1 MSSPQSSTVFA
12 AFSLDSA
19 NLSKSAINTVRATL
33 GISGVIALIIGV
45 MITFWPKNS
54 AVVLTVILGIYLIIA
69 GLAYAGLGIFSRG
82 ISGGAR
88 ALDIILG
95 ILFVI
100 GGVLA
105 VANPNESTVVL
116 GIFLG
121 ILIGILWIVEG
132 VVALVQS
139 KDSPSRGWTIF
150 FGILSIIAG
159 IVLLFSPLYVVV
171 LWWIIGVSLI
181 VLGIIQIVR
190 AFTFGRGARGTDADA
205 GAATA

>member
-1 MSSPQSSTVFA
+1 MSSPQSNTLFA
-12 AFSLDSA
+12 SFSLDSA
-19 NLSKSAINTVRATL
+19 NLSKEATNVVRTTL
-33 GISGVIALIIGV
+33 GISGAVALIVGLL
-45 MITFWPKNS
+45 ITFWPKNS

-69 GLAYAGLGIFSRG
+69 GLAYVGLGIFSKG

-95 ILFVI
+95 VLFVI

-105 VANPNESTVVL
+105 VANPTESAVVL

-121 ILIGILWIVEG
+121 VLIGILWIVEG
-132 VVALVQS
+132 IVALVQS
-139 KDSPSRGWTIF
+139 SDAPSRGWAIF

-171 LWWIIGVSLI
+171 LWWILGIGLI
-181 VLGIIQIVR
+181 VLGIMQIVR
-190 AFTFGRGARGTDADA
+190 AFTFGRAK
-205 GAATA
+205 AAAA

>member
-1 MSSPQSSTVFA
+1 MSSPQSNTLFA
-12 AFSLDSA
+12 SFSLDSA
-19 NLSKSAINTVRATL
+19 NLSKEATNVVRTTL
-33 GISGVIALIIGV
+33 GISGAVALIVGL

-54 AVVLTVILGIYLIIA
+54 AVALTVILGIYLIIA
-69 GLAYAGLGIFSRG
+69 GLAYVGLGIFSKG

-95 ILFVI
+95 VLFVI

-105 VANPNESTVVL
+105 VANPTESAVVV

-121 ILIGILWIVEG
+121 VLIGILWIVEG
-132 VVALVQS
+132 IVALVQS
-139 KDSPSRGWTIF
+139 SDAPSRGWAIF

-171 LWWIIGVSLI
+171 LWWILGIGLI
-181 VLGIIQIVR
+181 VLGIMQIVR
-190 AFTFGRGARGTDADA
+190 AFTFGRGAK
-205 GAATA
+205 AATA